1 MGGWGTVRK
10 QEGRVG
16 WSVNALADSLTH
28 SLTHSLKVSGSER
41 MFVGC
46 WLVGWLVP
54 RRRSF
59 VCRPSFSLLNQPLTH
74 PLTHSLT

>member
-28 SLTHSLKVSGSER
+28 SLTHSLVVSGSER

-46 WLVGWLVP
+46 WLVGWFRGAV
-54 RRRSF
+54 RSF
-59 VCRPSFSLLNQPLTH
+59 VVLLSLCSISQSITH